1 MENKELY
8 DLIIVGSGCSGYA
21 GAMYAGRMKMRTL
34 LIGKI
39 MGGTIITTDIVEN
52 YPGFIRLTGQELA
65 DKLKEHAL
73 DYKDM
78 VTMVE
83 DEAIRLERKKGC
95 FKVHTESGEVYSAK
109 TILYATGT
117 KHRELGIPGEHEY
130 FAKGVHN
137 CALCDGSFYRNKNIA
152 VVGGSDS
159 AAKEALLLTQWAKKV
174 YIIYR
179 GEEIHP
185 EPVNMVKIEKKISE
199 DKIEIINRTNI
210 KEVKGDK
217 FVRKVI
223 LDKPYNGSL
232 EMQIDGVFVAIGLI
246 PLSQLAEDVGIEVN
260 KRGEIIINRNAETNV
275 PGFYAAGDVVDT
287 RFKQAI
293 TGVAEA
299 VAAVY
304 SAYMHIGD
312 DNASFSCS
320 DE

>member
-1 MENKELY
+1 MNENNELY

-21 GAMYAGRMKMRTL
+21 GAMYAGRMQMKTL

-52 YPGFIRLTGQELA
+52 YPGFIKLTGQELA

-83 DEAIRLERKKGC
+83 DEVVKIEKKNGS
-95 FKVHTESGEVYSAK
+95 FKIHTESGQVYNSK
-109 TILYATGT
+109 TVLYATGT
-117 KHRELGIPGEHEY
+117 KHKELGIPGEHEY

-174 YIIYR
+174 YIVYR
-179 GEEIHP
+179 GDQIHP

-199 DKIEIINRTNI
+199 GKIEIINHTNI
-210 KEVKGDK
+210 KEVNGDK
-217 FVRKVI
+217 FVRKV
-223 LDKPYNGSL
+223 
-232 EMQIDGVFVAIGLI
+232 VF
-246 PLSQLAEDVGIEVN
+246 D
-260 KRGEIIINRNAETNV
+260 
-275 PGFYAAGDVVDT
+275 
-287 RFKQAI
+287 
-293 TGVAEA
+293 
-299 VAAVY
+299 
-304 SAYMHIGD
+304 
-312 DNASFSCS
+312 
-320 DE
+320 